1 MKINIYLKTLT
12 LICFLFISAC
22 VGKNTKNSSV
32 PSEIVLKEV
41 IRDGL
46 TTVSKTVGVGP
57 DSNYNN
63 NVLKPRRELND
74 SINLKTNKLIKKP
87 EFNISIS
94 FKNTKVSD
102 ALIALGNLGGRNI
115 IVDENINGL
124 LANNES
130 KLSQILS
137 EIELIELGL
146 PNLLSER
153 VPDGKNESDN
163 EVIRSWGNKKE
174 FSFPVKDHVE
184 LGSNLGL
191 LDMDNAARI
200 SGSRFSVLRGNL
212 ASLQRALIQFMLDIH
227 INEHGYEEFYVPFI
241 VNSETLT
248 GTSQLPKF
256 ESDLFKIES
265 DKSLYLIPTAEVPLT
280 NLFGDQIIDIDT
292 LPRKLVAHTPCFRS
306 EAGSYGK
313 DTKGLIRQHQ
323 FEKVELVQISTP
335 EKSFDALE
343 SLTANAEQIL
353 QKLKL
358 PYQVVSLSAGD
369 IGFGSAFTYDLEVWL
384 PGQNAYREIS
394 SCSLF
399 GDFQARR
406 MKARYK
412 NPNTGNNE
420 YLHTINGSGVA
431 AGRAL
436 VAVLENY
443 QQEDGTIKVPD
454 VLISYMNK
462 KIID

>member
-1 MKINIYLKTLT
+1 MLDPKKLRQSTQDVANNLARRGFQFDIDAYSSLNESRKLLQIENDNLKNKRNNV
-12 LICFLFISAC
+12 S
-22 VGKNTKNSSV
+22 
-32 PSEIVLKEV
+32 KEV
-41 IRDGL
+41 GIAK
-46 TTVSKTVGVGP
+46 SKGEDVTEI
-57 DSNYNN
+57 
-63 NVLKPRRELND
+63 LK
-74 SINLKTNKLIKKP
+74 S
-87 EFNISIS
+87 S
-94 FKNTKVSD
+94 
-102 ALIALGNLGGRNI
+102 
-115 IVDENINGL
+115 ENINGL
-124 LANNES
+124 LADNEI

-146 PNLLSER
+146 PNLLSDR

-265 DKSLYLIPTAEVPLT
+265 EKSLYLIPTAEVPLT

-353 QKLKL
+353 QKLEL

>member
-1 MKINIYLKTLT
+1 MLDPKKLRQSTQDVANNLARRGFQFDIDAYSSLNESRRLLQIENDSLKNKRNNV
-12 LICFLFISAC
+12 S
-22 VGKNTKNSSV
+22 
-32 PSEIVLKEV
+32 KEV
-41 IRDGL
+41 GIAK
-46 TTVSKTVGVGP
+46 SKGEDVTEL
-57 DSNYNN
+57 
-63 NVLKPRRELND
+63 LK
-74 SINLKTNKLIKKP
+74 S
-87 EFNISIS
+87 S
-94 FKNTKVSD
+94 
-102 ALIALGNLGGRNI
+102 
-115 IVDENINGL
+115 ENINGL
-124 LANNES
+124 LANNEI

-212 ASLQRALIQFMLDIH
+212 ASLQRALIQFMIDIH

-265 DKSLYLIPTAEVPLT
+265 EKSLYLIPTAEVPLT

>member
-1 MKINIYLKTLT
+1 MLDPKKLRQSTQEVANNLARRGFQFDIDAYSSLNESRKLLQIENDQLKNKRNNA
-12 LICFLFISAC
+12 S
-22 VGKNTKNSSV
+22 
-32 PSEIVLKEV
+32 KEV
-41 IRDGL
+41 GIAK
-46 TTVSKTVGVGP
+46 SKGEDVTEL
-57 DSNYNN
+57 
-63 NVLKPRRELND
+63 LK
-74 SINLKTNKLIKKP
+74 S
-87 EFNISIS
+87 S
-94 FKNTKVSD
+94 
-102 ALIALGNLGGRNI
+102 
-115 IVDENINGL
+115 ENINGL
-124 LANNES
+124 LINNES

-146 PNLLSER
+146 PNLLSDR

-227 INEHGYEEFYVPFI
+227 INEHGYEEFYVPYL

-265 DKSLYLIPTAEVPLT
+265 EKSLYLIPTAEVPLT

-335 EKSFDALE
+335 EKSFEALE
-343 SLTANAEQIL
+343 SLTANAEQVL
-353 QKLKL
+353 QKLEL

-369 IGFGSAFTYDLEVWL
+369 IGFGSAFTYDIEVWL

-412 NPNTGNNE
+412 NPNTGKNE

-454 VLISYMNK
+454 ALISYMNK
-462 KIID
+462 EIID

>member
-1 MKINIYLKTLT
+1 MLDPKKLRQSTQDVANNLARRGFQSDIDAYSSLNESRRLLQIENDSLKNKRNNV
-12 LICFLFISAC
+12 S
-22 VGKNTKNSSV
+22 
-32 PSEIVLKEV
+32 KEV
-41 IRDGL
+41 GIAK
-46 TTVSKTVGVGP
+46 SKGEDVTEL
-57 DSNYNN
+57 
-63 NVLKPRRELND
+63 LK
-74 SINLKTNKLIKKP
+74 S
-87 EFNISIS
+87 S
-94 FKNTKVSD
+94 
-102 ALIALGNLGGRNI
+102 
-115 IVDENINGL
+115 ENINGL
-124 LANNES
+124 LANNEI

-265 DKSLYLIPTAEVPLT
+265 EKSLYLIPTAEVPLT

>member
-1 MKINIYLKTLT
+1 MLDPKKLRQSTQEVANNLARRGFQFDIDAYSSLNESRKLLQIENDNLKNKRNNV
-12 LICFLFISAC
+12 S
-22 VGKNTKNSSV
+22 
-32 PSEIVLKEV
+32 KEV
-41 IRDGL
+41 GIAK
-46 TTVSKTVGVGP
+46 SKGEDATEL
-57 DSNYNN
+57 
-63 NVLKPRRELND
+63 LK
-74 SINLKTNKLIKKP
+74 S
-87 EFNISIS
+87 S
-94 FKNTKVSD
+94 
-102 ALIALGNLGGRNI
+102 
-115 IVDENINGL
+115 ENINGL
-124 LANNES
+124 LVNNES

-146 PNLLSER
+146 PNLLSDR

-227 INEHGYEEFYVPFI
+227 INEHGYEEFYVPYL

-265 DKSLYLIPTAEVPLT
+265 EKSLYLIPTAEVPLT
-280 NLFGDQIIDIDT
+280 NLFGDQIIDIDK

-335 EKSFDALE
+335 EKSFEALE
-343 SLTANAEQIL
+343 SLTANAEQVL
-353 QKLKL
+353 QKLEL

-369 IGFGSAFTYDLEVWL
+369 IGFGSAFTYDIEVWL

-412 NPNTGNNE
+412 NPNTGKNE

-454 VLISYMNK
+454 ALISYMNK
-462 KIID
+462 EIID

>member
-1 MKINIYLKTLT
+1 MLDPKKLRQSTQDVANNLARRGFQFDIDAYSSLNESRKLLQIENDNLKNKRNNV
-12 LICFLFISAC
+12 S
-22 VGKNTKNSSV
+22 
-32 PSEIVLKEV
+32 KEV
-41 IRDGL
+41 GIAK
-46 TTVSKTVGVGP
+46 SKGEDVTEI
-57 DSNYNN
+57 
-63 NVLKPRRELND
+63 LK
-74 SINLKTNKLIKKP
+74 S
-87 EFNISIS
+87 S
-94 FKNTKVSD
+94 
-102 ALIALGNLGGRNI
+102 
-115 IVDENINGL
+115 ENINGL
-124 LANNES
+124 LADNEI

-137 EIELIELGL
+137 QIEFIELGL
-146 PNLLSER
+146 PNLLSDR

-343 SLTANAEQIL
+343 SLTSNAEQIL
-353 QKLKL
+353 QKLEL

-454 VLISYMNK
+454 ALISYMNK

>member
-1 MKINIYLKTLT
+1 MLDPKKLRQSTQDVANNLARRGFQFDIDAYSSLNESRKLLQIENDNLKNKRNNA
-12 LICFLFISAC
+12 S
-22 VGKNTKNSSV
+22 
-32 PSEIVLKEV
+32 KEV
-41 IRDGL
+41 GIAK
-46 TTVSKTVGVGP
+46 SKGEDVTEI
-57 DSNYNN
+57 
-63 NVLKPRRELND
+63 LK
-74 SINLKTNKLIKKP
+74 S
-87 EFNISIS
+87 S
-94 FKNTKVSD
+94 
-102 ALIALGNLGGRNI
+102 
-115 IVDENINGL
+115 ENINGL
-124 LANNES
+124 LADNEI

-146 PNLLSER
+146 PNLLSDR

-174 FSFPVKDHVE
+174 FSFPAKDHIE

-241 VNSETLT
+241 VNSKTLT

-265 DKSLYLIPTAEVPLT
+265 EKSLYLIPTAEVPLT

-353 QKLKL
+353 QKLEL

>member
-1 MKINIYLKTLT
+1 MLDPKKLRQSTQDVANNLARRGFQFDIDAYSSLNESRRLLQIENDSLKNKRNNV
-12 LICFLFISAC
+12 S
-22 VGKNTKNSSV
+22 
-32 PSEIVLKEV
+32 KEV
-41 IRDGL
+41 GIAK
-46 TTVSKTVGVGP
+46 SKGEDVTEL
-57 DSNYNN
+57 
-63 NVLKPRRELND
+63 LK
-74 SINLKTNKLIKKP
+74 S
-87 EFNISIS
+87 S
-94 FKNTKVSD
+94 
-102 ALIALGNLGGRNI
+102 
-115 IVDENINGL
+115 ENINGL

-265 DKSLYLIPTAEVPLT
+265 EKSLYLIPTAEVPLT
-280 NLFGDQIIDIDT
+280 NMTRDSIIDIAD
-292 LPRKLVAHTPCFRS
+292 LPLRFVAHTPCFRS
-306 EAGSYGK
+306 EAGAAGR
-313 DTKGLIRQHQ
+313 DTRGIMRQHQ
-323 FEKVELVQISTP
+323 FYKVELV
-335 EKSFDALE
+335 
-343 SLTANAEQIL
+343 SLTDANNSKNEHERMLSCAEEV
-353 QKLKL
+353 LKRL
-358 PYQVVSLSAGD
+358 GLNYRVMLLASQDMGFSANK
-369 IGFGSAFTYDLEVWL
+369 TYDIEVWL
-384 PGQNAYREIS
+384 PGQRAYREIS
-394 SCSLF
+394 SCSNC
-399 GDFQARR
+399 GDFQSRR
-406 MKARYK
+406 MNSRYK
-412 NPNTGNNE
+412 VDGSTKFI
-420 YLHTINGSGVA
+420 HTLNGSGLAV
-431 AGRAL
+431 GRTLIAIM
-436 VAVLENY
+436 ENY
-443 QQEDGTIKVPD
+443 QNSDGSISIPD
-454 VLISYMNK
+454 VLQPYMHNNK
-462 KIID
+462 TL

>member
-1 MKINIYLKTLT
+1 MLDPKKLRQSTQEVANNLARRGFQFDIDAYSSLNESRKLLQIENDKLKNKRNNA
-12 LICFLFISAC
+12 S
-22 VGKNTKNSSV
+22 
-32 PSEIVLKEV
+32 KEV
-41 IRDGL
+41 GIAK
-46 TTVSKTVGVGP
+46 SKGEDVTEL
-57 DSNYNN
+57 
-63 NVLKPRRELND
+63 LK
-74 SINLKTNKLIKKP
+74 S
-87 EFNISIS
+87 S
-94 FKNTKVSD
+94 
-102 ALIALGNLGGRNI
+102 
-115 IVDENINGL
+115 ENINGL
-124 LANNES
+124 LVNNES

-146 PNLLSER
+146 PNLLSDR

-227 INEHGYEEFYVPFI
+227 INEHGYEEFYVPYL

-265 DKSLYLIPTAEVPLT
+265 EKSLYLIPTAEVPLT

-335 EKSFDALE
+335 EKSFEALE
-343 SLTANAEQIL
+343 SLTANAEQVL
-353 QKLKL
+353 QKLEL

-369 IGFGSAFTYDLEVWL
+369 IGFGSAFTYDIEVWL

-412 NPNTGNNE
+412 NPNTGKNE

-454 VLISYMNK
+454 ALISYMNK
-462 KIID
+462 EIID

>member
-1 MKINIYLKTLT
+1 MLDPKKLRQSTQDVANNLARRGFQFDIDAYSSLNESRKLLQIENDNLKNKRNNA
-12 LICFLFISAC
+12 S
-22 VGKNTKNSSV
+22 
-32 PSEIVLKEV
+32 KEV
-41 IRDGL
+41 GIAK
-46 TTVSKTVGVGP
+46 SKGEDVTEI
-57 DSNYNN
+57 
-63 NVLKPRRELND
+63 LK
-74 SINLKTNKLIKKP
+74 S
-87 EFNISIS
+87 S
-94 FKNTKVSD
+94 
-102 ALIALGNLGGRNI
+102 
-115 IVDENINGL
+115 ENINGL
-124 LANNES
+124 LADNEI

-146 PNLLSER
+146 PNLLSDR

-174 FSFPVKDHVE
+174 FSFPAKDHVE

-265 DKSLYLIPTAEVPLT
+265 EKSLYLIPTAEVPLT

>member
-1 MKINIYLKTLT
+1 MLDPKKLRQSTQEVANNLARRGFQFDIDAYSSLNESRKLLQIENDKLKNKRNNA
-12 LICFLFISAC
+12 S
-22 VGKNTKNSSV
+22 
-32 PSEIVLKEV
+32 KEV
-41 IRDGL
+41 GIAK
-46 TTVSKTVGVGP
+46 SKGEDVTEL
-57 DSNYNN
+57 
-63 NVLKPRRELND
+63 LK
-74 SINLKTNKLIKKP
+74 S
-87 EFNISIS
+87 S
-94 FKNTKVSD
+94 
-102 ALIALGNLGGRNI
+102 
-115 IVDENINGL
+115 ENINGL
-124 LANNES
+124 LINNES

-146 PNLLSER
+146 PNLLSDR

-163 EVIRSWGNKKE
+163 ELIRSWGNKKE
-174 FSFPVKDHVE
+174 FSFPAKDHVE

-227 INEHGYEEFYVPFI
+227 INEHGYEEFYVPYL

-335 EKSFDALE
+335 EKSFEALE
-343 SLTANAEQIL
+343 SLTANAEQVL
-353 QKLKL
+353 QKLEL

-369 IGFGSAFTYDLEVWL
+369 IGFGSAFTYDIEVWL

-412 NPNTGNNE
+412 NPNTGKNE

-454 VLISYMNK
+454 ALISYMNK
-462 KIID
+462 EIID

>member
-1 MKINIYLKTLT
+1 MLDPKKLRQSTQDVANNLARRGFQFDIDAYSSLNESRKLLQIENDNLKNKRNNA
-12 LICFLFISAC
+12 S
-22 VGKNTKNSSV
+22 
-32 PSEIVLKEV
+32 KEV
-41 IRDGL
+41 GIAK
-46 TTVSKTVGVGP
+46 SKGEDVTEI
-57 DSNYNN
+57 
-63 NVLKPRRELND
+63 LK
-74 SINLKTNKLIKKP
+74 S
-87 EFNISIS
+87 S
-94 FKNTKVSD
+94 
-102 ALIALGNLGGRNI
+102 
-115 IVDENINGL
+115 ENINGL
-124 LANNES
+124 LADNEI

-146 PNLLSER
+146 PNLLSDR

-174 FSFPVKDHVE
+174 FSFPAKDHVE
-184 LGSNLGL
+184 LGSSLGL

-265 DKSLYLIPTAEVPLT
+265 EKSLYLIPTAEVPLT

-353 QKLKL
+353 QKLEL

>member
-1 MKINIYLKTLT
+1 MLDPKKLRQSTQDVANNLARRGFQFDIDAYSSLNESRKLLQIENDNLKNKRNNV
-12 LICFLFISAC
+12 S
-22 VGKNTKNSSV
+22 
-32 PSEIVLKEV
+32 KEV
-41 IRDGL
+41 GIAK
-46 TTVSKTVGVGP
+46 SKGEDVTEI
-57 DSNYNN
+57 
-63 NVLKPRRELND
+63 LK
-74 SINLKTNKLIKKP
+74 S
-87 EFNISIS
+87 S
-94 FKNTKVSD
+94 
-102 ALIALGNLGGRNI
+102 
-115 IVDENINGL
+115 ENINGL
-124 LANNES
+124 LADNEI

-146 PNLLSER
+146 PNLLSDR

-241 VNSETLT
+241 VNSKTLT

-265 DKSLYLIPTAEVPLT
+265 EKSLYLIPTAEVPLT

-353 QKLKL
+353 QKLEL

>member
-1 MKINIYLKTLT
+1 MLDPKKLRQSTQDVANNLARRGFQFDIDAYSSLNESRRLLQIENDSLKNKRNNV
-12 LICFLFISAC
+12 S
-22 VGKNTKNSSV
+22 
-32 PSEIVLKEV
+32 KEV
-41 IRDGL
+41 GIAK
-46 TTVSKTVGVGP
+46 SKGEDVTEL
-57 DSNYNN
+57 
-63 NVLKPRRELND
+63 LK
-74 SINLKTNKLIKKP
+74 S
-87 EFNISIS
+87 S
-94 FKNTKVSD
+94 
-102 ALIALGNLGGRNI
+102 
-115 IVDENINGL
+115 ENINGL
-124 LANNES
+124 LANNEI

-265 DKSLYLIPTAEVPLT
+265 EKSLYLIPTAEVPLT
-280 NLFGDQIIDIDT
+280 NLFGDQIINIDT

>member
-1 MKINIYLKTLT
+1 MLDPKKLRQSTQDVANNLARRGFQFDIDAY
-12 LICFLFISAC
+12 
-22 VGKNTKNSSV
+22 SS
-32 PSEIVLKEV
+32 
-41 IRDGL
+41 
-46 TTVSKTVGVGP
+46 
-57 DSNYNN
+57 
-63 NVLKPRRELND
+63 LNESRKLLQIEND
-74 SINLKTNKLIKKP
+74 NLKNKRNKASKEIG
-87 EFNISIS
+87 
-94 FKNTKVSD
+94 
-102 ALIALGNLGGRNI
+102 IAKSKGEDVTEILKLS
-115 IVDENINGL
+115 ENINGL

-137 EIELIELGL
+137 QIEFIELGL
-146 PNLLSER
+146 PNLLSDR

-174 FSFPVKDHVE
+174 FSFPAKDHIE

-343 SLTANAEQIL
+343 SLTSNAEQIL
-353 QKLKL
+353 QKLEL

>member
-1 MKINIYLKTLT
+1 MLDPKKLRQSTQDVANNLARRGFQFDIDSY
-12 LICFLFISAC
+12 
-22 VGKNTKNSSV
+22 SS
-32 PSEIVLKEV
+32 
-41 IRDGL
+41 
-46 TTVSKTVGVGP
+46 
-57 DSNYNN
+57 
-63 NVLKPRRELND
+63 LNENRKLLQIEND
-74 SINLKTNKLIKKP
+74 NLKNKRNNASKEIGIAKSKG
-87 EFNISIS
+87 E
-94 FKNTKVSD
+94 D
-102 ALIALGNLGGRNI
+102 ATDLLKSS
-115 IVDENINGL
+115 ENINGL

-130 KLSQILS
+130 KLSKILS

-146 PNLLSER
+146 PNLLSDR

-163 EVIRSWGNKKE
+163 KIIRSWGNRKE
-174 FSFPVKDHVE
+174 FSFPVKDHME

-191 LDMDNAARI
+191 LDMDNAARM

-227 INEHGYEEFYVPFI
+227 INDHGYEEFYVPFL

-265 DKSLYLIPTAEVPLT
+265 EKSLYLIPTAEVPLT
-280 NLFGDQIIDIDT
+280 NLFGDQIIEFDS

-335 EKSFDALE
+335 EKSFEALE
-343 SLTANAEQIL
+343 SLTANAEKVL
-353 QKLKL
+353 QKLEL

-406 MKARYK
+406 MKARFK
-412 NPNTGNNE
+412 NPNTGKNE
-420 YLHTINGSGVA
+420 YIHTINGSGVA

-436 VAVLENY
+436 VAVIENY
-443 QQEDGTIKVPD
+443 QLEDGTIKVPD
-454 VLISYMNK
+454 ALIPYMNK
-462 KIID
+462 EIID

>member
-1 MKINIYLKTLT
+1 MLDPKKLRQSTQDVANNLARRGFQFDIDAYSSLNESRKLLQIENDNLKNKRNNV
-12 LICFLFISAC
+12 S
-22 VGKNTKNSSV
+22 
-32 PSEIVLKEV
+32 KEV
-41 IRDGL
+41 GIAK
-46 TTVSKTVGVGP
+46 SKGEDVTEI
-57 DSNYNN
+57 
-63 NVLKPRRELND
+63 LK
-74 SINLKTNKLIKKP
+74 S
-87 EFNISIS
+87 S
-94 FKNTKVSD
+94 
-102 ALIALGNLGGRNI
+102 
-115 IVDENINGL
+115 ENINGL
-124 LANNES
+124 LADNEI

-146 PNLLSER
+146 PNLLSDR

-174 FSFPVKDHVE
+174 FSFPAKDHVE

-265 DKSLYLIPTAEVPLT
+265 EKSLYLIPTAEVPLT

-353 QKLKL
+353 QKLEL

>member
-1 MKINIYLKTLT
+1 MLDPKKLRQSTQDVANNLARRGFQFDIDSYSSLNENRKLLQIENDNLKNKRNNA
-12 LICFLFISAC
+12 S
-22 VGKNTKNSSV
+22 
-32 PSEIVLKEV
+32 KEV
-41 IRDGL
+41 GIAKSRGEDVTEL
-46 TTVSKTVGVGP
+46 
-57 DSNYNN
+57 
-63 NVLKPRRELND
+63 LK
-74 SINLKTNKLIKKP
+74 S
-87 EFNISIS
+87 S
-94 FKNTKVSD
+94 
-102 ALIALGNLGGRNI
+102 
-115 IVDENINGL
+115 ENINGL

-130 KLSQILS
+130 KLSKILS

-146 PNLLSER
+146 PNLLSDR

-163 EVIRSWGNKKE
+163 EIIRSWGNRKE

-227 INEHGYEEFYVPFI
+227 INDHGYEEFYVPFL

-265 DKSLYLIPTAEVPLT
+265 EKSLYLIPTAEVPLT
-280 NLFGDQIIDIDT
+280 NLFGDQIIEFDS

-335 EKSFDALE
+335 EKSFEALE
-343 SLTANAEQIL
+343 SLTANAEKVL
-353 QKLKL
+353 QKLEL

-406 MKARYK
+406 MKARFK
-412 NPNTGNNE
+412 NPNTGKNE
-420 YLHTINGSGVA
+420 YIHTINGSGVA

-436 VAVLENY
+436 VAVIENY

-454 VLISYMNK
+454 ALIPYMNK
-462 KIID
+462 EIID

>member
-1 MKINIYLKTLT
+1 MLDPKKLRQSTQDVANNLARRGFQFDIDAYSSLNESRRLLQIENDSLKNKRNNV
-12 LICFLFISAC
+12 S
-22 VGKNTKNSSV
+22 
-32 PSEIVLKEV
+32 KEV
-41 IRDGL
+41 GIAK
-46 TTVSKTVGVGP
+46 SKGEDVTEI
-57 DSNYNN
+57 
-63 NVLKPRRELND
+63 LK
-74 SINLKTNKLIKKP
+74 S
-87 EFNISIS
+87 S
-94 FKNTKVSD
+94 
-102 ALIALGNLGGRNI
+102 
-115 IVDENINGL
+115 ENINGL
-124 LANNES
+124 LADNEI

-137 EIELIELGL
+137 EIELKELGL
-146 PNLLSER
+146 PNLLSDR

-265 DKSLYLIPTAEVPLT
+265 EKSLYLIPTAEVPLT

-343 SLTANAEQIL
+343 SLTSNAEQIL
-353 QKLKL
+353 QKLEL

-454 VLISYMNK
+454 ALISYMNK